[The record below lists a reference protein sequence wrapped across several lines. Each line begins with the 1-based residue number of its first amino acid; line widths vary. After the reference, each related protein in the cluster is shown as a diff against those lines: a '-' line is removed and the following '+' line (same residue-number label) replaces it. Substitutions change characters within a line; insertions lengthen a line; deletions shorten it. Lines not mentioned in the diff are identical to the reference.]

1 MKSIKQ
7 ELRDLEET
15 LFMCEQKIKET
26 KGHRSLL
33 LDLNTTKTDT
43 LAIYAT
49 KALNKLYGI
58 KAKTEK
64 RINYL
69 AKLANKVIALN
80 DICELEQ
87 DLDLAYIDYHI
98 AEDKDKV

>member
-7 ELRDLEET
+7 ELQNLEEI
-15 LFMCEQKIKET
+15 LFICEQKIKET
-26 KGHRSLL
+26 KGNRSLL
-33 LDLNTTKTDT
+33 LDINTAKTDT

-49 KALNKLYGI
+49 QALNKLYAA
-58 KAKTEK
+58 KARTEK
-64 RINYL
+64 KINYL

-80 DICELEQ
+80 DICQLEQ

-98 AEDKDKV
+98 AEDKDQI

>member
-7 ELRDLEET
+7 ELQNLEER
-15 LFMCEQKIKET
+15 LFLCEQKIKET
-26 KGHRSLL
+26 QGSRSLL
-33 LDLNTTKTDT
+33 LDIKTTKTDT

-49 KALNKLYGI
+49 TALNKLYGI

-87 DLDLAYIDYHI
+87 DLDLAYIDYFC
-98 AEDKDKV
+98 AKEKDKV

>member
-7 ELRDLEET
+7 ELKELEEI
-15 LFMCEQKIKET
+15 LFICEQKIKET
-26 KGHRSLL
+26 QGNRSLL
-33 LDLNTTKTDT
+33 LDINTAKTDT
-43 LAIYAT
+43 LAIFAT
-49 KALNKLYGI
+49 KALNKLYAT
-58 KAKTEK
+58 KARTEK

-80 DICELEQ
+80 DICKLEA